1 MKRILILLLVQILSV
16 YCFAD
21 NKIPDKLFGITL
33 GGVYN
38 ENDFPVKEITGK
50 QMLFGPGIHYYFK
63 PIDGTTSQAFPYI
76 ERKEKPNDESYST
89 SFHTYIIPII
99 PNNVDSMD
107 KLESL
112 QDKDWKIEVVSID
125 WSDFPEKTDQKTEQK
140 VKEDCYFWAIDL
152 CKTFEAHFSSKPKIY
167 DNYDRKTYICTFTA
181 NEKEF
186 VIKGMGYKEVRLHYK
201 EEIISKKSKILET
214 FLRKI
219 AAKKILPE

>member
-1 MKRILILLLVQILSV
+1 MQRILILLLIQILPA

-33 GGVYN
+33 GGIYN
-38 ENDFPVKEITGK
+38 ENDLPVKEITGK
-50 QMLFGPGIHYYFK
+50 QMLFGAGIHYYFK

-76 ERKEKPNDESYST
+76 ERKNKPNDESYST

-112 QDKDWKIEVVSID
+112 QNKDWKVEIVSID
-125 WSDFPEKTDQKTEQK
+125 WSDFPEKTDQKTEK
-140 VKEDCYFWAIDL
+140 EVREDCYFWAMEL
-152 CKTFEAHFSSKPKIY
+152 CETFEAHFSSKPKIH
-167 DNYDRKTYICTFTA
+167 DNYDDKNYICTFTS

-186 VIKGMGYKEVRLHYK
+186 VVSGIGHKQVKLHYK
-201 EEIISKKSKILET
+201 NEIISKKSKILET
-214 FLRKI
+214 FIRKL